1 MKKKGLLSL
10 LLAFGIVFSSF
21 GVVMAANPSG
31 GFGSSSGFYQWDY
44 DASWKSLAVKKTND
58 TSPAGED
65 FDEYASVATSIHIS
79 DRSEGFYDGYSYSH
93 FKQGMTSISSIAI
106 LDNCKKLTI
115 GNYCPNLG
123 SIGISNNHMD
133 YIYIDLTGRSS
144 SKLPILDIS
153 DNVDSKY
160 IYLDFEGYNGTTAL
174 AIPASYGN
182 DSRIGYDFSNSKK
195 IISVSF
201 EKGTKT
207 IPEDAFYKCEN
218 LTYVTIPDGVTK
230 IEYSAFKGCPNL
242 KSVSIPASVKSIG
255 MNAFKN
261 SGIKD
266 ITYAGTRS
274 QWYGLVKEYNS
285 SEELIGETL
294 HLDGVTVHC
303 SDGNVAIHYNKNDD
317 PQYYQYYQNY
327 FGWEKVDGKWY
338 YIDTNGEYLK
348 SVFRLIDDNIYC
360 FNEDGS
366 LRYGWWKFLNG
377 WFYSDKSTGAA
388 VKDKWVQD
396 GGSWYYFDGYA
407 MKTGWKELDGIKY
420 YFDKSSG
427 KMVTGWKEIDGNWYL
442 FSGSGAMLTG
452 WQKSGNTWYYLNKE
466 NGAMVTGWL
475 KDGNNWYYL
484 KSNGA
489 MAAGEW
495 CEGYW
500 LNANGTWTYPHKAT
514 WRKTNNK
521 WWFGDDSGW
530 YAKSETLTI
539 DGKSYTFDAKG
550 YLV

>member
-1 MKKKGLLSL
+1 MKGKVLLSSL
-10 LLAFGIVFSSF
+10 VTL
-21 GVVMAANPSG
+21 
-31 GFGSSSGFYQWDY
+31 
-44 DASWKSLAVKKTND
+44 SLAVSSYGVALADTTSGEFTSSSDNSVFSWMYNGDGYLGVSKSTHSYPNPYKDWADIASEVTNMSI
-58 TSPAGED
+58 TSPS
-65 FDEYASVATSIHIS
+65 ASNTAPYT
-79 DRSEGFYDGYSYSH
+79 YSY
-93 FKQGMTSISSIAI
+93 FKEGMTKLKSISVYDKCRF
-106 LDNCKKLTI
+106 LKI
-115 GNYCPNLG
+115 GNYCPNLN
-123 SIGISNNHMD
+123 SITVNNNNYD
-133 YIYIDLTGRSS
+133 YITIDLSGRTSS
-144 SKLPILDIS
+144 TVPEVS
-153 DNVDSKY
+153 
-160 IYLDFEGYNGTTAL
+160 IYGSAVKSVSLNLSNYNGGTTL
-174 AIPASYGN
+174 SVPASYGKG
-182 DSRIGYDFSNSKK
+182 DLIDYDFSDSTMKSLVFGN
-195 IISVSF
+195 
-201 EKGTKT
+201 GTEV
-207 IPEDAFYKCEN
+207 IREDGFRNCDN
-218 LTYVTIPDGVTK
+218 LTSVTIPNGVTK
-230 IEYSAFKGCPNL
+230 IEYSAFRDCDSL
-242 KSVSIPASVKSIG
+242 KSITIPASVKSIG

-261 SGIKD
+261 SGIKE
-266 ITYAGTRS
+266 ITFAGTRS
-274 QWYGLVKEYNS
+274 QWYGLVKEYADDN
-285 SEELIGETL
+285 ELVGETL

-303 SDGNVAIHYNKNDD
+303 SDGIVAIHENKNDD
-317 PQYYQYYQNY
+317 PNRYAYYQNY
-327 FGWEKVDGKWY
+327 VGWEKVDGKWY

-366 LRYGWWKFLNG
+366 LKYGWWKFLNA

-407 MKTGWKELDGIKY
+407 MKTSWKELDGIKY

-427 KMVTGWKEIDGNWYL
+427 KMVTGWKEIDGSWYL

-452 WQKSGNTWYYLNKE
+452 WQKSGNTWYYLDKE
-466 NGAMVTGWL
+466 TGAMVTGWL